1 MQTDPHE
8 RGSSMQQE
16 PTNDAASTGA
26 VYVQTNAAPNEV
38 IAFRRADDGSL
49 DLIGSAATGGEGD
62 GAPHLQSQG
71 PVTLTGDGHYLL
83 VTNAASD
90 DVSVFSVA
98 ADGSIELRERV
109 HTGSTP
115 RSVAERNGLVVV
127 LNTGEPGLASFQ
139 VYAEGIERVEG
150 GDQTL
155 DPSHADP
162 AQVAFSPDGTM
173 VLITERATDS
183 IVTYEVTADG
193 TFGTSS
199 EISSEGPTPY
209 GFAFTSGGTLI
220 VTEAFGAEKG
230 AAAASSYAIEDGS
243 LVARTSSVGNGRS
256 EICWAVITPDDR
268 FAFTTNFA
276 DGAVSRYAIAADG
289 SLTLEDATAGISVD
303 GMPGLRDE
311 DITSD
316 GRFLYAIDADGGRI
330 YGWSVDAEGWL
341 EPVGSWEGV
350 PETVAGLAAS

>member
-1 MQTDPHE
+1 MQSEPHGRE
-8 RGSSMQQE
+8 SSMQQE
-16 PTNDAASTGA
+16 PTNDTAPAGA

-38 IAFRRADDGSL
+38 IAFRRANDGSL
-49 DLIGSAATGGEGD
+49 DLIGSVATGGEGD
-62 GAPHLQSQG
+62 GMPHLQSQG
-71 PVTLTGDGHYLL
+71 SVTLTGDGRHLL

-90 DVSVFSVA
+90 DLSVFSVA

-115 RSVAERNGLVVV
+115 RSVAERDGLVVV
-127 LNTGEPGLASFQ
+127 LNTGEPGLASFRLQ
-139 VYAEGIERVEG
+139 ADGIARVEG
-150 GDQTL
+150 GDQAL

-162 AQVAFSPDGTM
+162 AQVAFSPDGAL

-183 IVTYEVTADG
+183 IVIYELTAVG
-193 TFGTSS
+193 TFGATS
-199 EISSEGPTPY
+199 EIASEGPTPY
-209 GFAFTSGGTLI
+209 GFAFTSDGTLI

-289 SLTLEDATAGISVD
+289 SLSLEDATAGISVD

-311 DITSD
+311 ALSGD
-316 GRFLYAIDADGGRI
+316 GRFLYAIDVDSGRI
-330 YGWSVDAEGWL
+330 YGWSVDAEGSL
-341 EPVGSWEGV
+341 EPVGSWDEL
-350 PETVAGLAAS
+350 PATVAGLAAR

>member
-1 MQTDPHE
+1 MQTDPHGRE
-8 RGSSMQQE
+8 SSMQQE
-16 PTNDAASTGA
+16 PTNDTAGAA
-26 VYVQTNAAPNEV
+26 YVQTNAAPNEV

-49 DLIGSAATGGEGD
+49 DLIGSVATGGEGD
-62 GAPHLQSQG
+62 GMPHLQSQG
-71 PVTLTGDGHYLL
+71 SVTLTGDGQHLL

-90 DVSVFSVA
+90 DLSVFSVA

-115 RSVAERNGLVVV
+115 RSVDERDGLVVV
-127 LNTGEPGLASFQ
+127 LNTGEPGLASFR
-139 VYAEGIERVEG
+139 VHAEGIERVEG

-155 DPSHADP
+155 DPSDADP
-162 AQVAFSPDGTM
+162 AQVAFSPDGSM
-173 VLITERATDS
+173 VVITQRGTDS
-183 IVTYEVTADG
+183 IVTYEVTVDG

-199 EISSEGPTPY
+199 EIASEGPTPY
-209 GFAFTSGGTLI
+209 GFAFTSGGTLV

-243 LVARTSSVGNGRS
+243 LVTRTSSVGNGRS

-276 DGAVSRYAIAADG
+276 DGAVSRYAIASDG
-289 SLTLEDATAGISVD
+289 SLSLEDATAGISVD
-303 GMPGLRDE
+303 GMSGLRDE
-311 DITSD
+311 ALSGD

-330 YGWSVDAEGWL
+330 YGWSVDAEGSL
-341 EPVGSWEGV
+341 EPVGSWQEL
-350 PETVAGLAAS
+350 PATMAGLTAR

>member
-1 MQTDPHE
+1 
-8 RGSSMQQE
+8 MQQE
-16 PTNDAASTGA
+16 PTNDTAGAA
-26 VYVQTNAAPNEV
+26 YVQTNAAPNEV

-49 DLIGSAATGGEGD
+49 DLIGSVATGGEGD
-62 GAPHLQSQG
+62 GMPHLQSQG
-71 PVTLTGDGHYLL
+71 SVTLTGDGQHLL

-90 DVSVFSVA
+90 DLSVFSVA

-115 RSVAERNGLVVV
+115 RSVDERDGLVVV
-127 LNTGEPGLASFQ
+127 LNTGEPGLASFR
-139 VYAEGIERVEG
+139 VHAEGIERVEG

-155 DPSHADP
+155 DPSDADP
-162 AQVAFSPDGTM
+162 AQVAFSPDGSM
-173 VLITERATDS
+173 VVITQRGTDS
-183 IVTYEVTADG
+183 IVTYEVTVDG

-199 EISSEGPTPY
+199 EIASEGPTPY
-209 GFAFTSGGTLI
+209 GFAFTSGGTLV

-243 LVARTSSVGNGRS
+243 LVTRTSSVGNGRS

-276 DGAVSRYAIAADG
+276 DGAVSRYAIASDG
-289 SLTLEDATAGISVD
+289 SLSLEDATAGISVD
-303 GMPGLRDE
+303 GMSGLRDE
-311 DITSD
+311 ALSGD

-330 YGWSVDAEGWL
+330 YGWSVDAEGSL
-341 EPVGSWEGV
+341 EPVGSWQEL
-350 PETVAGLAAS
+350 PATMAGLTAR